1 MTVLVA
7 GATGLA
13 GSAIA
18 RAFKARGEQ
27 VIPVNRSIVDLMDL
41 EATRTFLKSNKP
53 SLVIDAAAKVGGI
66 GANNSKPVEFLSDNL
81 RIQNNLMQAAFEAEV
96 ENFVFLGSSCIY
108 PRDCAQPIKEE
119 YLMTGPLE
127 QTNSAYAIAKIA
139 GIEMVNSYRK
149 EYGRRWISLMPT
161 NLYGPGDNFNLQ
173 DSHVLPALVRK
184 FVEAEATGQPSVTLW
199 GTGSPLREFLHV
211 DDLASAVML
220 ASEKYNESHHLNVGT
235 GHDLSIK
242 DLSLLIAKT
251 AGFKGE
257 IFWDSSKPDGTP
269 RKVLDVSR
277 ISALGWRPT
286 ITLPEGI
293 KKTIDWYR
301 DAVQKGEA
309 RL

>member
-1 MTVLVA
+1 MAVLIA

-18 RAFKARGEQ
+18 RAFIARGEQ

-53 SLVIDAAAKVGGI
+53 NLVIDAAAKVGGI

-211 DDLASAVML
+211 DDLASAVIL
-220 ASEKYNESHHLNVGT
+220 ASEKYNESQHLNVGN

-257 IFWDSSKPDGTP
+257 ILWDSSKPDGTP

-301 DAVQKGEA
+301 DAVQKGEV